1 MIRRTKDYILENK
14 MINNHSTVLVALSG
28 GADSVC
34 LLLVLNEIKRQCA
47 DELDFALEAV
57 HVEHGIR
64 GAESREDARFA
75 SDLCER
81 LNIPCHVHSVDVPQY
96 AKSHGLGLE
105 EAARIL
111 RYEAFE
117 KEVARILRY
126 EAFEEE
132 AGRYPCE
139 TANASDQKQGN
150 SRQAVVAVAH
160 HMEDN
165 AETVLFQMLRGSGA
179 KGLAGMHPVSVKNGV
194 TYIRPLL
201 SATRAQIE
209 EYLKENGQAFVTD
222 ATNADTAYSRNKLR
236 HDVFPLLLQIND
248 RAIEHINESAGQ
260 LAVMNDFYEQQLKE
274 ACDSMVS
281 KKEGRVIL
289 EISRFESLHPA
300 LKSGVARECIHLASG
315 RLKDITSTH
324 ISALVKLAGQQSGRK
339 INLPYG
345 IIAEKSFG
353 EVILCAGRCDD
364 EKEEIHITQKEL
376 EALSATGEQKNVK
389 LSADGSYVTLC
400 IKDFN
405 GKMDEIPKK
414 PYTKWFDYDKMK
426 KGFEIRTRKAG
437 DYIIVDDEGHHKKLK
452 QVFTGDKIP
461 AQQRAGLWLIA
472 HESLVH
478 AIIGYRSGC
487 SALVTP
493 QTGKVL
499 KITFYGGKQNGFFKE
514 I

>member
-1 MIRRTKDYILENK
+1 MIRRTKEYILENK
-14 MINNHSTVLVALSG
+14 MIKNHSTVLVALSG

-47 DELDFALEAV
+47 NELDFALEAV

-139 TANASDQKQGN
+139 TADASDQKQGN

-209 EYLKENGQAFVTD
+209 EYLMENGQAFVTD
-222 ATNADTAYSRNKLR
+222 ATNTDTAYSRNKLR
-236 HDVFPLLLQIND
+236 HDVFPLLLQEN
-248 RAIEHINESAGQ
+248 HSA
-260 LAVMNDFYEQQLKE
+260 
-274 ACDSMVS
+274 
-281 KKEGRVIL
+281 KKTV
-289 EISRFESLHPA
+289 
-300 LKSGVARECIHLASG
+300 C
-315 RLKDITSTH
+315 
-324 ISALVKLAGQQSGRK
+324 
-339 INLPYG
+339 
-345 IIAEKSFG
+345 
-353 EVILCAGRCDD
+353 
-364 EKEEIHITQKEL
+364 
-376 EALSATGEQKNVK
+376 
-389 LSADGSYVTLC
+389 
-400 IKDFN
+400 
-405 GKMDEIPKK
+405 
-414 PYTKWFDYDKMK
+414 
-426 KGFEIRTRKAG
+426 
-437 DYIIVDDEGHHKKLK
+437 
-452 QVFTGDKIP
+452 
-461 AQQRAGLWLIA
+461 
-472 HESLVH
+472 
-478 AIIGYRSGC
+478 
-487 SALVTP
+487 
-493 QTGKVL
+493 
-499 KITFYGGKQNGFFKE
+499 
-514 I
+514 

>member
-34 LLLVLNEIKRQCA
+34 LLLLLNEIKRQCA

-64 GAESREDARFA
+64 GAESRADAGFA

-96 AKSHGLGLE
+96 AASHGLGLE

-117 KEVARILRY
+117 KEVT
-126 EAFEEE
+126 
-132 AGRYPCE
+132 
-139 TANASDQKQGN
+139 TAYAADQKQGN

-222 ATNADTAYSRNKLR
+222 ATNTDTAYSRNKLR

-324 ISALVKLAGQQSGRK
+324 IGALVKLAGQQSGRK

-376 EALSATGEQKNVK
+376 EALSATGAQKNIK

-414 PYTKWFDYDKMK
+414 PYTKWFDYDKINSK
-426 KGFEIRTRKAG
+426 LTIRNPRPGDFFVLDDKG
-437 DYIIVDDEGHHKKLK
+437 HKKKLSRYYM
-452 QVFTGDKIP
+452 DEKI
-461 AQQRAGLWLIA
+461 AKERRDRQ
-472 HESLVH
+472 LVLADGSH
-478 AIIGYRSGC
+478 VIWAVPNRI
-487 SALVTP
+487 SAACKINQNTKDVLVVT
-493 QTGKVL
+493 K
-499 KITFYGGKQNGFFKE
+499 
-514 I
+514 

>member
-1 MIRRTKDYILENK
+1 MIK
-14 MINNHSTVLVALSG
+14 NHSTVLVALSG

-34 LLLVLNEIKRQCA
+34 LLLLLNEIKRQCA
-47 DELDFALEAV
+47 NELDFALEAV

-64 GAESREDARFA
+64 GAESWADAGFA
-75 SDLCER
+75 SDLCKR
-81 LNIPCHVHSVDVPQY
+81 LHIPCHVHSVDVPQY

-117 KEVARILRY
+117 KEI
-126 EAFEEE
+126 EQ
-132 AGRYPCE
+132 
-139 TANASDQKQGN
+139 NQDN

-209 EYLKENGQAFVTD
+209 DYLKEKGQAFVTD
-222 ATNADTAYSRNKLR
+222 ATNTDTAYSRNKLR

-260 LAVMNDFYEQQLKE
+260 LAVMNDFYEEQLKE

-324 ISALVKLAGQQSGRK
+324 IGALVKLAGQQSGRK

-345 IIAEKSFG
+345 ILAEKSFG
-353 EVILCAGRCDD
+353 EVILYAGKCDD
-364 EKEEIHITQKEL
+364 EKEEIYVTEKEL
-376 EALSATGEQKNVK
+376 EALSATGEQKTIR

-400 IKDFN
+400 IQDFN

>member
-1 MIRRTKDYILENK
+1 MIK
-14 MINNHSTVLVALSG
+14 NHSTVLIALSG

-34 LLLVLNEIKRQCA
+34 LLLLLNEIKRQCA
-47 DELDFALEAV
+47 NELDFALEAV

-64 GAESREDARFA
+64 GAESRADAGFA
-75 SDLCER
+75 SDLCKR
-81 LNIPCHVHSVDVPQY
+81 LHIPCHVHSVDVPQY

-117 KEVARILRY
+117 KEA
-126 EAFEEE
+126 E
-132 AGRYPCE
+132 
-139 TANASDQKQGN
+139 QKQDN

-179 KGLAGMHPVSVKNGV
+179 KGLSGMHPVSVKNGV

-209 EYLKENGQAFVTD
+209 DYLRENGQAFVTD
-222 ATNADTAYSRNKLR
+222 ATNTDTAYSRNKLR

-260 LAVMNDFYEQQLKE
+260 LAVMNDFYEEQLKE

-281 KKEGRVIL
+281 QKEGRVVL

-324 ISALVKLAGQQSGRK
+324 IGTLVKLAGQQSGRK

-345 IIAEKSFG
+345 ILAEKSFG
-353 EVILCAGRCDD
+353 EVILYAGAC
-364 EKEEIHITQKEL
+364 ETQKEEIHVTAKEL
-376 EALSATGEQKNVK
+376 EALSATGEQKTIR

-400 IKDFN
+400 IHNFN

>member
-1 MIRRTKDYILENK
+1 
-14 MINNHSTVLVALSG
+14 
-28 GADSVC
+28 
-34 LLLVLNEIKRQCA
+34 
-47 DELDFALEAV
+47 
-57 HVEHGIR
+57 
-64 GAESREDARFA
+64 
-75 SDLCER
+75 
-81 LNIPCHVHSVDVPQY
+81 
-96 AKSHGLGLE
+96 
-105 EAARIL
+105 
-111 RYEAFE
+111 
-117 KEVARILRY
+117 
-126 EAFEEE
+126 
-132 AGRYPCE
+132 
-139 TANASDQKQGN
+139 
-150 SRQAVVAVAH
+150 
-160 HMEDN
+160 
-165 AETVLFQMLRGSGA
+165 MLRGSGA
-179 KGLAGMHPVSVKNGV
+179 KGLSGMHPVSVKNGV

-222 ATNADTAYSRNKLR
+222 ATNTDTAYSRNKLR

-260 LAVMNDFYEQQLKE
+260 LAVMNDFYEEQLKE

-324 ISALVKLAGQQSGRK
+324 IGALVKLAGQQSGRK

-353 EVILCAGRCDD
+353 EVILFAERCDD
-364 EKEEIHITQKEL
+364 EKGEIHITQKEL
-376 EALSATGEQKNVK
+376 EALSATGEQKNIK

-400 IKDFN
+400 IQDFN

-487 SALVTP
+487 GALVTQ

-499 KITFYGGKQNGFFKE
+499 KITFYGGKQNGFFKK

>member
-1 MIRRTKDYILENK
+1 MIRRTKEYILENK
-14 MINNHSTVLVALSG
+14 MIKNHSTVLVALSG

-34 LLLVLNEIKRQCA
+34 LLLLLNEIKRQCA
-47 DELDFALEAV
+47 NELDFALEAV

-64 GAESREDARFA
+64 GAESRADAGFA
-75 SDLCER
+75 SDLCKR
-81 LNIPCHVHSVDVPQY
+81 LHIPCHVHSVDVPQY

-117 KEVARILRY
+117 KEI
-126 EAFEEE
+126 EQ
-132 AGRYPCE
+132 
-139 TANASDQKQGN
+139 NQDN

-179 KGLAGMHPVSVKNGV
+179 KGLSGMHPVSVKNGV

-201 SATRAQIE
+201 SATRPQIE

-222 ATNADTAYSRNKLR
+222 ATNTDTAYSRNKLR

-324 ISALVKLAGQQSGRK
+324 IGALVKLAGQQSGRK

-345 IIAEKSFG
+345 ILAEKSFG
-353 EVILCAGRCDD
+353 EVILYAGAG
-364 EKEEIHITQKEL
+364 ETQKEEIHVTANEL
-376 EALSATGEQKNVK
+376 ETLSATGEQKTIRF
-389 LSADGSYVTLC
+389 SADGSYVTLC
-400 IKDFN
+400 IHDFN

-499 KITFYGGKQNGFFKE
+499 KITFYGGKQNGFFKK